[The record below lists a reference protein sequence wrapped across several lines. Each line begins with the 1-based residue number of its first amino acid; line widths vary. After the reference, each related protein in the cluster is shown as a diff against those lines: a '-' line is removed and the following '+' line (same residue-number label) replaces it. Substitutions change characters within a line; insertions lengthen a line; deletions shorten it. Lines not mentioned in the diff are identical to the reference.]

1 MPLAILIS
9 YVFYF
14 FFYECPTTCLIVF
27 VLAIKSRLQKDK
39 KDLMLS
45 CLDTLIE
52 WTEKAFICVSHYVPK
67 ILRKLVIWRLL
78 CIRIELLT
86 TALYMFI
93 IERRAQAKEYS
104 LFSSLHMACFMLP
117 LAIMTLTSYEKRFL
131 VQALRLRHIR
141 TENTQESLKK
151 KFYRWGV
158 YKILFLLII
167 VFAIHQILGV
177 NNRINN
183 FFEWHNRCQK

>member
-52 WTEKAFICVSHYVPK
+52 WTERAFICASHYVPK

-78 CIRIELLT
+78 CIRIELLM

-93 IERRAQAKEYS
+93 IERQAQAKEYS
-104 LFSSLHMACFMLP
+104 LFSSLRMACFMLL

-131 VQALRLRHIR
+131 AQALRLRPTQ
-141 TENTQESLKK
+141 TESIHEPFKK

-167 VFAIHQILGV
+167 AFATHQILGF

-183 FFEWHNRCQK
+183 FLEWHNRRQK